1 MFRKNFFC
9 RSFTNERLETK
20 AATSLLF
27 SIRKPH
33 NRKKK
38 VKLSSNLRYVF
49 FFFSKMLCACEIDD
63 FGVIKH
69 LVPAALKKSNNQFHK
84 TSYLRCIK

>member
-1 MFRKNFFC
+1 MKGWKQRQHLL
-9 RSFTNERLETK
+9 SSSQLESHRTE
-20 AATSLLF
+20 
-27 SIRKPH
+27 
-33 NRKKK
+33 KK

-49 FFFSKMLCACEIDD
+49 FFFSKMLCAREIND

-84 TSYLRCIK
+84 TSYLRCIM